1 MPSKPP
7 TFRPGRKTARQ
18 AKQER
23 DRAHDRKRAKEQPW
37 RTWYNTPEW
46 RAVRAIVLTRD
57 PACVMCLVLGKVTP
71 STHVDHKDKDK
82 KKDRGYF
89 FNPLNCQGLCA
100 TCHNSTKQRLERRNI
115 PRPDYFN

>member
-1 MPSKPP
+1 MSSKPP

-23 DRAHDRKRAKEQPW
+23 DRIHDRKRAKEQPW

-57 PACVMCLVLGKVTP
+57 PACVMCLARGRVEP
-71 STHVDHKDKDK
+71 SRVADHKEKDK
-82 KKDRGYF
+82 KYDRAYF
-89 FNPLNCQGLCA
+89 FNPLSCQGLCF
-100 TCHNSTKQRLERRNI
+100 TCHNSAKQRQEKTGSGHGDNSI
-115 PRPDYFN
+115 